1 MALPSSLLAC
11 FLALAVA
18 RGAPEAPPAEPP
30 VDAWLDSVLLLITGS
45 AWCSAVLVDDQ
56 GTVATAYHC
65 IASGRRPQVTTRTG
79 ERHLARVV
87 ATAPRDD
94 LALLE
99 VPGLVGGVG
108 LEIRPDPARIA
119 ETVWALG
126 HPFAP
131 QAESSAL
138 LAGTLTWSASRGVVS
153 AVGQR
158 LTQVDAALNPGNSG
172 GPVVDDQGR
181 VIGIA
186 SRRLSGDNVAFIAP
200 SSGLLE
206 LQAEPHKALL
216 GGTWGVGLAALQGL
230 DLNSSPSVGVV
241 AQAGLRDTWLLRA
254 GLYLPVGQRWA
265 ALSLGHS
272 TWTAGEL
279 SSSLR
284 LRLGRG
290 RFSTTVDLGGVC
302 LLQEGVQSE
311 VADDAVH
318 LWAAP
323 GGLAPGGVASIGM
336 GGSSLRV
343 LMVQGSDG
351 WSAVVG
357 VDLGF
362 PGVLGVF

>member
-1 MALPSSLLAC
+1 MALPSPLLAC
-11 FLALAVA
+11 LVALAVA
-18 RGAPEAPPAEPP
+18 LGTPEAPPVEPP
-30 VDAWLDSVLLLITGS
+30 VDEWLDSVLLLVTGS

-65 IASGRRPQVTTRTG
+65 IASGRRPQVTTRDG
-79 ERHLARVV
+79 QRHLARVV

-99 VPGLVGGVG
+99 VPELAGRVG
-108 LEIRPDPARIA
+108 LEIRPVPARIG

-138 LAGTLTWSASRGVVS
+138 LAGTLTWSVSRGVVS

-181 VIGIA
+181 VVGIA
-186 SRRLSGDNVAFIAP
+186 SRRLSGDNVAFISP
-200 SSGLLE
+200 SGGLVQ
-206 LQAEPHKALL
+206 LQAEPRKPLL

-230 DLNSSPSVGVV
+230 DVHSSPSVGVV
-241 AQAGLRDTWLLRA
+241 AQLGLRDTLLLRG

-265 ALSLGHS
+265 ALSLGSS
-272 TWTAGEL
+272 TWTAAEL
-279 SSSLR
+279 ASSLR

-302 LLQEGVQSE
+302 LVQEALQSE

-318 LWAAP
+318 LWAVP
-323 GGLAPGGVASIGM
+323 GGLAPGGVVSIGM
-336 GGSSLRV
+336 GGSSLRGLWV
-343 LMVQGSDG
+343 RDSEG
-351 WSAVVG
+351 WTAVVG